1 MPHSEHTTRWVT
13 ISEDEYESMKATLE
27 ILADKKAMIE
37 LAQGEKERLEGK
49 GKKLEDLKKELG
61 F

>member
-1 MPHSEHTTRWVT
+1 MPHSEHTTSWVT

-49 GKKLEDLKKELG
+49 QG
-61 F
+61 